1 MNKVAVVTGGA
12 KGIGAAVCRRLAADG
27 FSVAVLYRTSQ
38 QEAEAL
44 VAELC
49 AVTDAI
55 CVPVDVTDAAS
66 VTAAFEQVTREL
78 GPVYALVNNAGVAA
92 QELLTDVTDG
102 AWNTMI
108 ETDLGSVFRCCRA
121 ALSHML
127 HSHDGRIVNIAS
139 MWGEIGG
146 SMETPYSAA
155 KAGVIGLTKAL
166 AKEVGPSGITV
177 NAVSPGVIRT
187 DMLAAFSDETLAELA
202 AETPLGRIGE
212 PNDVAGAV
220 SFLLSADAA
229 FITGVDLSV
238 SGGFVI

>member
-1 MNKVAVVTGGA
+1 
-12 KGIGAAVCRRLAADG
+12 
-27 FSVAVLYRTSQ
+27 
-38 QEAEAL
+38 
-44 VAELC
+44 
-49 AVTDAI
+49 
-55 CVPVDVTDAAS
+55 
-66 VTAAFEQVTREL
+66 
-78 GPVYALVNNAGVAA
+78 
-92 QELLTDVTDG
+92 
-102 AWNTMI
+102 
-108 ETDLGSVFRCCRA
+108 
-121 ALSHML
+121 
-127 HSHDGRIVNIAS
+127 IVNIAS

-187 DMLAAFSDETLAELA
+187 DMLAAFSNETLAELA

>member
-44 VAELC
+44 AAELC

-55 CVPVDVTDAAS
+55 CVPVDVTDTAS

-121 ALSHML
+121 ALPHML

-177 NAVSPGVIRT
+177 NAV
-187 DMLAAFSDETLAELA
+187 
-202 AETPLGRIGE
+202 
-212 PNDVAGAV
+212 
-220 SFLLSADAA
+220 
-229 FITGVDLSV
+229 
-238 SGGFVI
+238 